1 LKPTDAVRR
10 VYYKSAP
17 LNKLMKPTPQIN
29 SDQHFRTDKRVT
41 DQGSFP
47 LTDYAFQT
55 TAEIVGNS
63 TAVAQQG
70 KSELRTF
77 RNVSRDF
84 FGGEMTRDYVTEAL
98 LFVSMSCAAAWP
110 MGVMIH
116 QLTRWM
122 I

>member
-1 LKPTDAVRR
+1 
-10 VYYKSAP
+10 
-17 LNKLMKPTPQIN
+17 MKPTPQIN
-29 SDQHFRTDKRVT
+29 SDYHLRRDKRVT

-47 LTDYAFQT
+47 LTDYEFQT
-55 TAEIVGNS
+55 TAKTLGS
-63 TAVAQQG
+63 CSAVAKQG
-70 KSELRTF
+70 MAELRTF

-84 FGGEMTRDYVTEAL
+84 FDVEMTRDYVTEAL

-110 MGVMIH
+110 LGVMIH